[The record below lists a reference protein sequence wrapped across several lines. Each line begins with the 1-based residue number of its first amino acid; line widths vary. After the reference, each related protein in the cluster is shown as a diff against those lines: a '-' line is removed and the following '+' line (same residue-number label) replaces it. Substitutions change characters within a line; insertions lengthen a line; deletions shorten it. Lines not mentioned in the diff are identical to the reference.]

1 MDREFCIAEVV
12 LQDTTPLV
20 VATGHLENLCRWEHM
35 CSEERVDLANEAVI
49 SDCDWIDLY
58 AVLCDFRLSGIEMVG
73 LEAIPGLFYF
83 KVKKLMLPVFPSDH
97 FGLLLTICA
106 K

>member
-1 MDREFCIAEVV
+1 MGGPMM
-12 LQDTTPLV
+12 QDPTT
-20 VATGHLENLCRWEHM
+20 C
-35 CSEERVDLANEAVI
+35 CQVI

-83 KVKKLMLPVFPSDH
+83 KVKKLMLPLTLIEPEAANSVVIDRVGCSVNNNRTED
-97 FGLLLTICA
+97 GLVV
-106 K
+106 